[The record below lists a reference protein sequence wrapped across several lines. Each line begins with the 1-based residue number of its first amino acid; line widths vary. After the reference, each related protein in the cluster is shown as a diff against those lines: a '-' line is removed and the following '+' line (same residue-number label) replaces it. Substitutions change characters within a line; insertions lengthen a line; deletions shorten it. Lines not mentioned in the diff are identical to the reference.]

1 MSVPANLAR
10 LGSAL
15 VSAIAIVSCAVGPNY
30 RTPDAHVPAK
40 FEAVSGTAKPVGR
53 TGDNTGTDDLSRTDN
68 RSGADGHSSSD
79 GHSSPDGRG
88 SPEVDLATWWH
99 ALHDPELDSLIDR
112 AVRSNPDVQIALDRL
127 QAARTYEIAIVG
139 SVLPDVQ
146 ASGAA
151 ARGTGSDLGRGR
163 ADQSLISADSSSGVQ
178 HINQIG
184 GFDSVWEIDLFGKY
198 RREMQAARFDA
209 QASAAQRNAVLITVI
224 SDVARA
230 YVDLR
235 GLQMRASV
243 LHASIDTLR
252 ESQRVTRER
261 YERGITN
268 ELDVTLAT
276 RELGVLESQVA
287 PVEAQVNAAE
297 YTIATLLGQYPEDLV
312 AELHPAAMIPSVPA
326 AVQAGLPLDLLR
338 RRPEIIQAEREL
350 AGSTARLGVAT
361 ANLFPQISL
370 SAAIGAQRQTAPMV
384 GTHIWSAGVGAVWPL
399 LDFGSLDAQVETADL
414 RTRAQLVNYR
424 RTIQD
429 AVKEVDTTWTAYAAQ
444 QERLAKLGDAL
455 VASQRAVT
463 LANERYVRGLT
474 DFLNLV
480 DAEREEYDIE
490 EQYTAAQLGAAEQ
503 FIALYRSLG
512 GGWENYQSLPP
523 VHVPQPAVIAAFH
536 RVLAPAARSRNE
548 VSQ

>member
-1 MSVPANLAR
+1 MSASPNLAR

-15 VSAIAIVSCAVGPNY
+15 LSAVGIVSCAVGPNY
-30 RTPDAHVPAK
+30 RTPDTHVPAK
-40 FEAVSGTAKPVGR
+40 FEAVSGTDSHGV
-53 TGDNTGTDDLSRTDN
+53 
-68 RSGADGHSSSD
+68 
-79 GHSSPDGRG
+79 
-88 SPEVDLATWWH
+88 PEVDLATWWH

-112 AVRSNPDVQIALDRL
+112 AVHSNPDLQIALDRL

-139 SVLPDVQ
+139 TVLPDVQ

-209 QASAAQRNAVLITVI
+209 QATAAQRNAVLITVI

-287 PVEAQVNAAE
+287 PVEAQVSAAE

-312 AELHPAAMIPSVPA
+312 AELRPAAMIPSVPA

-350 AGSTARLGVAT
+350 AGATARLGVAT

-523 VHVPQPAVIAAFH
+523 VHVPQPAVIAVFH
-536 RVLAPAARSRNE
+536 RVLARAASSPNE

>member
-1 MSVPANLAR
+1 MISWSGLPRFGCL
-10 LGSAL
+10 LLSAL
-15 VSAIAIVSCAVGPNY
+15 GVASCAVGPNY
-30 RTPDAHVPAK
+30 RTPDVHVPAK
-40 FEAVSGTAKPVGR
+40 FEAIGH
-53 TGDNTGTDDLSRTDN
+53 TGNHTG
-68 RSGADGHSSSD
+68 
-79 GHSSPDGRG
+79 PDV
-88 SPEVDLATWWH
+88 ELATWWH

-112 AVRSNPDVQIALDRL
+112 AVRSNPDLQIALDHL

-139 SVLPDVQ
+139 SVLPDVE

-151 ARGTGSDLGRGR
+151 ARGTGTDLGRGR
-163 ADQSLISADSSSGVQ
+163 ANQSLISADSTSGLQ

-209 QASAAQRNAVLITVI
+209 QATAAQRNAVLITVI

-235 GLQMRASV
+235 GLQMRTAV

-252 ESQRVTRER
+252 EFQRVTRER

-287 PVEAQVNAAE
+287 PAEAQISAAE

-312 AELHPAAMIPSVPA
+312 TELSPTAMIPSVPA

-350 AGSTARLGVAT
+350 AGSTARLGAAT
-361 ANLFPQISL
+361 ANLFPQLSL
-370 SAAIGAQRQTAPMV
+370 SAAIGAQRQTTPMV
-384 GTHIWSAGVGAVWPL
+384 GEHIWSAGVGAVWPL

-429 AVKEVDTTWTAYAAQ
+429 AVKEVDTTWSAYAAEQ
-444 QERLAKLGDAL
+444 QRLAKLGDAME
-455 VASQRAVT
+455 ASQRAVT

-512 GGWENYQSLPP
+512 GGWENYQRLPP

-536 RVLAPAARSRNE
+536 RVLARWSSSRNE
-548 VSQ
+548 GLQ